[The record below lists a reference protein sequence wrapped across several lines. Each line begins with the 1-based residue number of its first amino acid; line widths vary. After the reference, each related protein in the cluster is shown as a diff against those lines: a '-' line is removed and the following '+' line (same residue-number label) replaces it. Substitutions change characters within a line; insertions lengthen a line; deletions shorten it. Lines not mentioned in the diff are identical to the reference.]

1 MVERIKDTQGVPF
14 PDREFILGS
23 EKSVENAKSVSIV
36 MTLFLWI
43 FYSPDHKFLAIS
55 GAMPL
60 PSWWNLWK
68 IAYSE

>member
-36 MTLFLWI
+36 MTLFL
-43 FYSPDHKFLAIS
+43 
-55 GAMPL
+55 
-60 PSWWNLWK
+60 
-68 IAYSE
+68 